1 MAARHNTTVK
11 VTRWDLI
18 NHYRYNACSL
28 FIPYALANF
37 FTLITVILS
46 VVSYCRN
53 GVLPDRK
60 FQDIVSTAADPRI
73 IHVVRDWRRSM
84 TLEVV

>member
-1 MAARHNTTVK
+1 VNR
-11 VTRWDLI
+11 
-18 NHYRYNACSL
+18 YGYNARGL

-37 FTLITVILS
+37 FTLITVLLG

-60 FQDIVSTAADPRI
+60 FKDIVEATSNPGI
-73 IHVVRDWRRSM
+73 IHVIRDRRRSM
-84 TLEVV
+84 TLEVVQGRPVFRPGM